1 MASETKKPNS
11 PNPNLKCSHVST
23 EVHELSLLTANWQ
36 CIDNYELVNNF
47 GHDSGIEHRGDD
59 ENIGLHMDLEVE
71 LGGDYKNLDLRG
83 VDMSEADAQVH
94 HEELPLEEGAVE
106 SDDEKVLPS
115 VGKKK

>member
-1 MASETKKPNS
+1 
-11 PNPNLKCSHVST
+11 
-23 EVHELSLLTANWQ
+23 WQ